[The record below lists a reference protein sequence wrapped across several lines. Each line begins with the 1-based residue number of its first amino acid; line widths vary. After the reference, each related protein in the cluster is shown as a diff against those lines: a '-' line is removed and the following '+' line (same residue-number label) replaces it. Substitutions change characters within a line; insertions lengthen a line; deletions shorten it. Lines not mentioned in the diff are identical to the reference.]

1 MTPHPSGRGS
11 FGQAGRGSAGVVL
24 AVFLIVVIVAV
35 VWVYRAPGAA
45 PIRDV
50 LRSVKVNSQDAATTS
65 KVKTAL
71 LLSKHVSAFD
81 IKTTTNQGV
90 VQLTGDVPTEETKRL
105 AGAIAQDTSG
115 VTGVQNDLTVN
126 PAAGRNPAMANL
138 GDRIADLEVKTI
150 VTDRLGQS
158 PELKNKR
165 FTVQV
170 ARGTVTLDG
179 AVDSMAQKRAAEQI
193 VTQVPGVQGLN
204 SQLTVADAPAT
215 PEGADDRLAR
225 RVEFELYST
234 KAVSLKTVQIR
245 SQQDGTVVL
254 SGSVPSRAEKLLAEK
269 VAQGVEGV
277 KRVVNNLNTQDPAAA
292 G

>member
-1 MTPHPSGRGS
+1 MRPHPSRRGS
-11 FGQAGRGSAGVVL
+11 YDQAGRSVAGVVL
-24 AVFLIVVIVAV
+24 LVFLVVVIVAV

-45 PIRDV
+45 SIREM

-81 IKTTTNQGV
+81 IKTSTTQGV

-115 VTGVQNDLTVN
+115 VSQVQNDLAVN

-138 GDRIADLEVKTI
+138 GDRVADLEVKTI
-150 VTDRLGQS
+150 VTDRLAQS
-158 PELKNKR
+158 PDLKNKR

-170 ARGTVTLDG
+170 ARGVVTLDG
-179 AVDSMAQKRAAEQI
+179 GADSMAQKRAAEQI

-215 PEGADDRLAR
+215 AEGTDDRLAR

-245 SQQDGTVVL
+245 SQADGTVVL

-277 KRVVNNLNTQDPAAA
+277 KRVVNNLTTQEAA

>member
-24 AVFLIVVIVAV
+24 IVFVIVLVVAV
-35 VWVYRAPGAA
+35 IWVYRAPGAA

-150 VTDRLGQS
+150 VTDRLAQS
-158 PELKNKR
+158 PELKAKR

-215 PEGADDRLAR
+215 PDGADDRLAR

-277 KRVVNNLNTQDPAAA
+277 KRVVNNLNTQEPAAA

>member
-1 MTPHPSGRGS
+1 MKPHSSGRGS
-11 FGQAGRGSAGVVL
+11 YTQAGRGGAGVVL
-24 AVFLIVVIVAV
+24 VVFLVVLIVAV
-35 VWVYRAPGAA
+35 VWVYRAPRAA

-50 LRSVKVNSQDAATTS
+50 LRSVKTTSQDAATTS

-81 IKTTTNQGV
+81 IKTSTSGGV
-90 VQLTGDVPTEETKRL
+90 VQLTGEVPTEETKRL

-115 VTGVQNDLTVN
+115 VTEVQNDLTVN
-126 PAAGRNPAMANL
+126 PAAGRDPAMENL
-138 GDRIADLEVKTI
+138 GDRVADLEVKTI
-150 VTDRLGQS
+150 VTDRLAQS
-158 PELKNKR
+158 PELKTKR

-170 ARGTVTLDG
+170 ARGVVTLDG
-179 AVDSMAQKRAAEQI
+179 AVDSMAQKRAAEQ
-193 VTQVPGVQGLN
+193 VVARVPGVQGLN

-215 PEGADDRLAR
+215 AEGADDRLAR

-254 SGSVPSRAEKLLAEK
+254 SGSVPSRAEKLLAER

-277 KRVVNNLNTQDPAAA
+277 RRVVNNLSTPEAAA

>member
-1 MTPHPSGRGS
+1 MRPHPSRRGS
-11 FGQAGRGSAGVVL
+11 YDQAGRSVAGVVL
-24 AVFLIVVIVAV
+24 LVFLVVVIVAV

-45 PIRDV
+45 PIREM

-81 IKTTTNQGV
+81 IKTSTTQGV

-115 VTGVQNDLTVN
+115 VSQVQTDLAVN

-138 GDRIADLEVKTI
+138 GDRVADLEVKTI
-150 VTDRLGQS
+150 VTDRLAQS
-158 PELKNKR
+158 PDLKNKR

-170 ARGTVTLDG
+170 ARGVVTLDG
-179 AVDSMAQKRAAEQI
+179 GADSMAQKRAAEQI

-215 PEGADDRLAR
+215 AEGTDDRLAR

-245 SQQDGTVVL
+245 SQADGTVVL

-277 KRVVNNLNTQDPAAA
+277 KRVVNNLTTQEAA

>member
-1 MTPHPSGRGS
+1 MEPRSSRRGAYA
-11 FGQAGRGSAGVVL
+11 QAGRGGAGVVL
-24 AVFLIVVIVAV
+24 VVFLVVLVVAA

-50 LRSVKVNSQDAATTS
+50 LRSVKERSQDAATTS

-81 IKTTTNQGV
+81 IETSTTRGV
-90 VQLTGDVPTEETKRL
+90 VRLTGDVPTEETKRL
-105 AGAIAQDTSG
+105 AAAIAQDTSG
-115 VTGVQNDLTVN
+115 VARVQNDLTVN

-138 GDRIADLEVKTI
+138 GDRVADLEVKTI
-150 VTDRLGQS
+150 VSDRLAQS
-158 PELKNKR
+158 PDLRSKR

-170 ARGTVTLDG
+170 ARGVVTLDG

-193 VTQVPGVQGLN
+193 VTEVPGVQGLN
-204 SQLTVADAPAT
+204 SQLTVADAPAAA
-215 PEGADDRLAR
+215 EGADDRLAR

-245 SQQDGTVVL
+245 SQPDGTVVL
-254 SGSVPSRAEKLLAEK
+254 TGSVPSRAEKLLAER

-277 KRVVNNLNTQDPAAA
+277 RRVVNNLSAPEAAA

>member
-1 MTPHPSGRGS
+1 MRPHPSRRGS
-11 FGQAGRGSAGVVL
+11 YDQAGRSAAGVVL
-24 AVFLIVVIVAV
+24 LVFLVVVIVAV

-45 PIRDV
+45 PIREMM
-50 LRSVKVNSQDAATTS
+50 RSVKVNSQDAAITS

-81 IKTTTNQGV
+81 IKTSTTQGV

-115 VTGVQNDLTVN
+115 VSQVQNDLAVN

-138 GDRIADLEVKTI
+138 GDRVADLEVKTI
-150 VTDRLGQS
+150 VTDRLAQS
-158 PELKNKR
+158 PDLKNKR

-170 ARGTVTLDG
+170 ARGVVTLDG
-179 AVDSMAQKRAAEQI
+179 GADSMAQKRAAEQI

-215 PEGADDRLAR
+215 AEGTDDRLAR

-245 SQQDGTVVL
+245 SQADGTVVL

-277 KRVVNNLNTQDPAAA
+277 KRVVNNLTAQEAA

>member
-1 MTPHPSGRGS
+1 MGPHPSGRGS

-24 AVFLIVVIVAV
+24 AIFLIVVIVAV
-35 VWVYRAPGAA
+35 IWVYRAPGAA
-45 PIRDV
+45 PIRDA

-81 IKTTTNQGV
+81 IKASTTQGV

-115 VTGVQNDLTVN
+115 VSGVQNDLTVN

-138 GDRIADLEVKTI
+138 GDRVADLEVKTI
-150 VTDRLGQS
+150 VLDRLSQS
-158 PELKNKR
+158 PDLKNKR

-170 ARGTVTLDG
+170 ARQVVTLDG

-215 PEGADDRLAR
+215 PEGGDDRLAR

-254 SGSVPSRAEKLLAEK
+254 SGSVPSRAEKLLAER

-277 KRVVNNLNTQDPAAA
+277 KRVVNNLSTQEPAA